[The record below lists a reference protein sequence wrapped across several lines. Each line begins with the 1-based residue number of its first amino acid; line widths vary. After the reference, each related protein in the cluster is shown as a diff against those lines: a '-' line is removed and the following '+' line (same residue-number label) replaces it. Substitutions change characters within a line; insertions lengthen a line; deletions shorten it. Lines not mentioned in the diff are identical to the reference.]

1 MLPKLIDL
9 CVALSGPH
17 VGVMLPFF
25 FHSLH
30 NVCGTEIKNFRIH
43 LVDKDCSGLVKRWLK
58 WYAGSEIGQSI
69 VLHQLTETWGEV
81 NQSNRTPVPS
91 IVTDCAK
98 TCEWMLDNCGDC
110 EWCIIS
116 HFDIAFRQDLLN
128 RYRIMLRDNVGQLGS
143 HNSGVVCYRREA
155 VRQCSVGFESFSGF
169 NLARDHARGVDVIR
183 HYSDTRGGMSTP
195 IHGFDVG
202 ELLELNLAAKG
213 WEIISESHRELN
225 TWRYHL
231 GTGSGH
237 CGDQDQKRKEAL
249 DILEARKLTPIE

>member
-1 MLPKLIDL
+1 MVPPKLIDL
-9 CVALSGPH
+9 CIALSGPH

-25 FHSLH
+25 WHALH
-30 NVCGTEIKNFRIH
+30 DVCGTEIQNFRIH
-43 LVDKDCSGLVKRWLK
+43 FVVRDDCSEPVQEWLDSITDPK
-58 WYAGSEIGQSI
+58 VIIHRIRGQFFELNQTNRRPCHNI
-69 VLHQLTETWGEV
+69 VA
-81 NQSNRTPVPS
+81 
-91 IVTDCAK
+91 DCAGVCK
-98 TCEWMLDNCGDC
+98 WMLKNCGDC

-128 RYRIMLRDNVGQLGS
+128 RYRIMLKDNVGQLGS
-143 HNSGVVCYRREA
+143 HSSGVVCYRREA

-169 NLARDHARGVDVIR
+169 NLADDFDRRVKVIR
-183 HYSDTRGGMSTP
+183 HYSDSRGGQSTP

-213 WEIISESHRELN
+213 WEIISESHEVLN

-237 CGDQDQKRKEAL
+237 CGDQVQKRNEAL
-249 DILEARKLTPIE
+249 AILEARKLTPIE